1 MGGIPDRSTQPEYYG
16 QCVVCELSGKNI
28 DMLNFLHRLIRNPI
42 AIAALLLAGSW
53 GAHAQ
58 MASYGPYRVVG
69 FNYTD
74 RSIAFFTIDGFGAGG
89 VNAHE
94 SSGGGGTVCCMSV
107 PRNGKMWHIKIA
119 YELTQE
125 QYKKDLPNDV
135 YETDIPAPSL
145 LNKHDG
151 YIEFH
156 FLPDRRIEAKWVK
169 YPAGLHNSSTTHNA
183 SSTTN

>member
-1 MGGIPDRSTQPEYYG
+1 MS
-16 QCVVCELSGKNI
+16 
-28 DMLNFLHRLIRNPI
+28 NFLHRLIRNPI
-42 AIAALLLAGSW
+42 AISALLLAGSW

-58 MASYGPYRVVG
+58 TASYGPYRVVG

-74 RSIAFFTIDGFGAGG
+74 RSIALFTIDGFGAGG

-94 SSGGGGTVCCMSV
+94 SGGGGGTVCCMSV

-135 YETDIPAPSL
+135 YETDIPVPSL
-145 LNKHDG
+145 PNKHGG

-156 FLPDRRIEAKWVK
+156 FLPDRKIEAKWVES
-169 YPAGLHNSSTTHNA
+169 PTDPRNSNTTSNA
-183 SSTTN
+183 SSATN